1 MPVSSFSANSPGDLN
16 PPEKRT
22 RVFIWRA
29 LARDQAGHYEEA
41 PMAIRQV
48 RAVNVER
55 ARNLLVQAVLDHKDA
70 SMLTISPYRRLVA
83 AYETSLHCCLAVLA
97 LSKEE
102 VSGSE
107 GHHREIIDRACEI
120 LGVQKLAVELLT
132 ISKIRNITGSASA
145 WMPGA
150 FPPPARAAA
159 GPLGTGARCRPRWR
173 RSSRCHRR
181 SSPLRSV
188 DRRSCGLRWLR

>member
-1 MPVSSFSANSPGDLN
+1 
-16 PPEKRT
+16 
-22 RVFIWRA
+22 
-29 LARDQAGHYEEA
+29 
-41 PMAIRQV
+41 MAIRQV

-132 ISKIRNITGSASA
+132 ISKIRNGIQYK
-145 WMPGA
+145 GA
-150 FPPPARAAA
+150 YAVDEQTIGHALK
-159 GPLGTGARCRPRWR
+159 LGERMLAETESWVRKRQPYV
-173 RSSRCHRR
+173 
-181 SSPLRSV
+181 L
-188 DRRSCGLRWLR
+188 